1 MRALVYEGARKV
13 PMRSMPEPRAGRD
26 EVLLTVTSVGVCGSD
41 IGLFRGAHPALP
53 LPIIPGHEFGART
66 ESGDAVVVNPMVG
79 CGHCPICQAGRT
91 HLCAQRGILGF
102 TRAGAYAQRIAVPA
116 RCVVPAPGLNAIQA
130 ALVEPIA
137 NGVHAWMR
145 AGRPT
150 GSVAVIGA
158 GAIGMS
164 MLHVLHSQG
173 ARDITVI
180 DPVPER
186 REAAARAGATAT
198 ADRLTGSFE
207 VVFDAAGTAGT
218 RADAIACTLPGGTV
232 ALLGL
237 HDDILN
243 VPARL
248 LITAD
253 RTVCGCFA
261 YSEQDFAQAVTLA
274 ARLDAPWA
282 ELIALD
288 QAEVALAELIEGRGP
303 PARIKTVLQF
313 SD

>member
-13 PMRSMPEPRAGRD
+13 PMRAMPEPRAGHD
-26 EVLLTVTSVGVCGSD
+26 EVLLTVTAVGVCGSD
-41 IGLFRGAHPALP
+41 IGLFRGAHPNLP
-53 LPIIPGHEFGART
+53 LPIIPGHEFGGRT
-66 ESGDAVVVNPMVG
+66 EAGDAVVVNPMVG
-79 CGHCPICQAGRT
+79 CGRCPICQSGRT
-91 HLCAQRGILGF
+91 HLCAQRGIIGF
-102 TRAGAYAQRIAVPA
+102 TRPGAYAQRIAVPA
-116 RCVVPAPGLNAIQA
+116 RCVVPAPGLTPIQA

-137 NGVHAWMR
+137 NGMHAWMR

-150 GSVAVIGA
+150 GRVAVIGA

-164 MLHVLHSQG
+164 LLHVLRSQG
-173 ARDITVI
+173 LSDITII
-180 DPVPER
+180 DPIPER
-186 REAAARAGATAT
+186 REAAARAGAAFT
-198 ADRLTGSFE
+198 ADRLSGSFE

-218 RADAIACTLPGGTV
+218 RADAIACTEPGGTV

-261 YSEQDFAQAVTLA
+261 YSEQDFAQAVVLA
-274 ARLDAPWA
+274 AQLEAPWA
-282 ELIALD
+282 ELIVPE
-288 QAEVALAELIEGRGP
+288 QAEAALADLIEGRGP
-303 PARIKTVLQF
+303 PGRIKTVLQF
-313 SD
+313 GD